1 VDETHTAKRQTP
13 QRQTPHRRWTWS
25 ILIALLLLLMV
36 GALTNERT
44 HWPSFIGDEAT
55 YLMQAESLAFDFDL
69 GYSAADYHR
78 FEAHW
83 GRHPQGL
90 ILQSGD
96 GGRLITFGKPF
107 FYGLYLAPFVR
118 LSPLRG
124 PFVANALLLAFTC
137 LFVAR
142 RLERRLGPA
151 APLWVA
157 ALVFGSVAFAF
168 TFWAHADLFLMCL
181 TALAMALAFE
191 PGRRGG
197 PRRDLVRWVVVGCL
211 LAAVSFS
218 RPPYLP
224 LFLPALLALP
234 RPRWRGAAVLLGSAV
249 ALMALTGS
257 VHHQLTGS
265 WTGYGA
271 LRSGFY
277 GHTGYPEVDFP
288 ASEWTVSVR
297 DELGNAAARTL
308 LQNLQERPLSP
319 RLLAWNSWY
328 FFFGR
333 HVGLVP
339 YFLPVFLVFFV
350 RPRGVAAVAVVLAVA
365 VAVALFLWTRPFNFY
380 GGGGTLA
387 NRYFLPLYP
396 ALWFLPRQ
404 RLKVLWVAAT
414 GFLAAAFM
422 AGLWLHP
429 RSFPIT
435 EEGTYRYV
443 TPLAVRL
450 LPFETSQ
457 SHLRLAGRDDLYDGF
472 YLRFLSPELRR
483 GRDGLLRLPTET
495 HGRLLLGS
503 APGLSALEIIVH
515 EPSGVMV
522 EVEGARLGDP
532 VHGASRWRLDLEPP
546 VARHPMWWS
555 WQTVDLFV
563 LDLRF
568 TGTSSEWVAFELKR
582 WAEDPPSPSRR

>member
-1 VDETHTAKRQTP
+1 
-13 QRQTPHRRWTWS
+13 
-25 ILIALLLLLMV
+25 
-36 GALTNERT
+36 
-44 HWPSFIGDEAT
+44 
-55 YLMQAESLAFDFDL
+55 MQAESLAFDLDL
-69 GYSAADYHR
+69 SYSASDYHR
-78 FEAHW
+78 FAAHW

-118 LSPLRG
+118 FSPLRG

-157 ALVFGSVAFAF
+157 SLVFCSVAFAF

-191 PGRRGG
+191 PSRRGG
-197 PRRDLVRWVVVGCL
+197 QSRDLVRWVVIGSL
-211 LAAVSFS
+211 LAMVSFS
-218 RPPYLP
+218 RPLYLP

-234 RPRWRGAAVLLGSAV
+234 RPRWRGAFVLVASALV
-249 ALMALTGS
+249 LMAITGS
-257 VHHQLTGS
+257 VHHRLTGS

-288 ASEWTVSVR
+288 ASEWTASVR
-297 DELGNAAARTL
+297 DELGNAAARTP
-308 LQNLQERPLSP
+308 LQTLRERPLSL
-319 RLLAWNSWY
+319 RLMAWNSWY

-333 HVGLVP
+333 NVGLLP
-339 YFLPVFLVFFV
+339 YFLPVLMVLFF
-350 RPRGVAAVAVVLAVA
+350 RPRGISALAAVLAVA
-365 VAVALFLWTRPFNFY
+365 LAVALFLWTRPFNFY

-396 ALWFLPRQ
+396 ALWFLPQ
-404 RLKVLWVAAT
+404 ERLKVRWVAVIS
-414 GFLAAAFM
+414 FLAAAFM
-422 AGLWLHP
+422 MGLWLHP

-435 EEGTYRYV
+435 KEGSYRYV
-443 TPLAVRL
+443 TPLAERL

-457 SHLRLAGRDDLYDGF
+457 SHLRLAGRQDLYDGF
-472 YLRFLSPELRR
+472 YLRFLSPALRR
-483 GRDGLLRLPTET
+483 GQDGLLRLPTEIP
-495 HGRLLLGS
+495 GRFVLGS
-503 APGLSALEIIVH
+503 PQGFSGLELIVH
-515 EPSGVMV
+515 GPPGVVV
-522 EVEGARLGDP
+522 EVKGARLGEP
-532 VHGASRWRLDLEPP
+532 TQAAHHWWLELDSP

-555 WQTVDLFV
+555 WQTVDLFA
-563 LDLRF
+563 LEIRF
-568 TGTSSEWVAFELKR
+568 SGSSEEWVAFELHHG
-582 WAEDPPSPSRR
+582 AEDPSSPSHP